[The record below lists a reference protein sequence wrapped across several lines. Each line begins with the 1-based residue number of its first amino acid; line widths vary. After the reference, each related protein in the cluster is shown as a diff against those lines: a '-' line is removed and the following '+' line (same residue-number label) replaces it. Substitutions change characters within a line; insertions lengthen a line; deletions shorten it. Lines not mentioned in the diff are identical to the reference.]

1 MVTPTPPPRATPSSR
16 YCAKTRDLIC
26 DLNHKTNRLILP
38 ARRFPPPWS
47 VEKQQTCGPVCSRCY
62 QVNVPTHLRN
72 DDAGYETS
80 VRGRGIRQ
88 QSPAQIRPELLD
100 NA

>member
-26 DLNHKTNRLILP
+26 DLNHNLNHKTNRLILP

-72 DDAGYETS
+72 DDGLLFADAVS
-80 VRGRGIRQ
+80 D
-88 QSPAQIRPELLD
+88 SKAQHKYD
-100 NA
+100 QNC